1 MPMTRI
7 TLDEADKRT
16 LKDVVRQACASH
28 ETIVVTGPQGEVA
41 RVVPAVPPP
50 ASPPNRIWKGR
61 PVHDAEELARMS
73 PEELKSIGWDYP
85 DESAWVDDITSTP
98 DPGRGKAE

>member
-1 MPMTRI
+1 MTKI

-16 LKDVVRQACASH
+16 LKDVVGQACASH

-41 RVVPAVPPP
+41 RIVPSPL
-50 ASPPNRIWKGR
+50 ASGTPPNRLWEGK
-61 PVHDAEELARMS
+61 PVHDAEELARMT
-73 PEELKSIGWDYP
+73 PEELKAIGWIYP
-85 DESAWVDDITSTP
+85 DESGWVDEITSVP